1 MTTQLT
7 LLAASTTATT
17 AWQLDDRT
25 RSIGRQGL
33 AQARQALADAR
44 TRCGDAIVDNDPF
57 SRAA

>member
-7 LLAASTTATT
+7 LLPSSTS

-25 RSIGRQGL
+25 RTIGRQGL
-33 AQARQALADAR
+33 AQARQALAEAR
-44 TRCGDAIVDNDPF
+44 TRCGDHVVDHDPF